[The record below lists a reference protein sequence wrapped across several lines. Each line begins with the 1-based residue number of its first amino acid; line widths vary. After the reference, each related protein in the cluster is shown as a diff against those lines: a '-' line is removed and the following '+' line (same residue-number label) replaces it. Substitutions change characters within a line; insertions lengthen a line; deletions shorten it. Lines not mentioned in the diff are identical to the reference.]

1 MVRDGIRAI
10 LGIPGATLTVTDG
23 VINGEVSIGVRME
36 AVQDQGA
43 TGQDQGATGRIVTVT
58 AITDG

>member
-10 LGIPGATLTVTDG
+10 LGIPGATHTVTDG
-23 VINGEVSIGVRME
+23 VINGEVSTGVGME

-43 TGQDQGATGRIVTVT
+43 TARVATAT